1 MFIKGIIFMIGFI
14 ISVFR
19 FLLYGL
25 ILFIIFMII
34 QLIFYRIFNINI
46 YKKLMYILFERY

>member
-1 MFIKGIIFMIGFI
+1 MFIEGIIFMIGFI

-34 QLIFYRIFNINI
+34 QFIFYRIFNINI

>member
-1 MFIKGIIFMIGFI
+1 MFIEGIIFYIGFI
-14 ISVFR
+14 ISIFR
-19 FLLYGL
+19 CIFYGL

-34 QLIFYRIFNINI
+34 QFIFYRIFNINI

>member
-1 MFIKGIIFMIGFI
+1 MFIEGIIFYLGFI
-14 ISVFR
+14 ISIFR
-19 FLLYGL
+19 CIFYGL

-34 QLIFYRIFNINI
+34 QFIFYRIFNINI

>member
-1 MFIKGIIFMIGFI
+1 MFIEGIIFMIGFI

-34 QLIFYRIFNINI
+34 QFIFYRIFNINI
-46 YKKLMYILFERY
+46 YKKLMYILFEKY